1 MSYQH
6 KEFWD
11 DAIEKNIYYSYYV
24 LPASI
29 IIHILAYFGI
39 DLFVVGKEYIEAL
52 IMRLLPIVYLSILI
66 YLIKYNIEKI
76 RSYLLELFFFAGVV
90 SSIPIIN
97 HAGFDLYIN
106 GSLYSG
112 GMGIFILKVIM
123 TMFVFLRPSI
133 MYSFY
138 LLIDIISLIG
148 FLNFARVNFINNLQD
163 FLVFTLLSDVVLI
176 VSYNVYLDNRRKLFY
191 NKQKL
196 EAELLFKEKY
206 FSFLAHDIKSPVSLL
221 KSVVDVLKNEEID
234 LKRQSHY
241 INHLERQ
248 LDSLD
253 NLVVNILS
261 WIKSSDSQV
270 KLNFQELN
278 LLNLI
283 QKNLELLDKV
293 IIEKELTINMQVE
306 SNANIKYDINSFEII
321 LNNLLRNAL
330 KFAEEKSVI
339 EIRFVN
345 DSILEITNFGLE
357 IDDQQI
363 ENFNNS
369 LSVYPKNGVNGEK
382 GHGLGLEIVKNL
394 TSLNNSTFTLDKDGR
409 KTIVRVEFH

>member
-1 MSYQH
+1 
-6 KEFWD
+6 
-11 DAIEKNIYYSYYV
+11 
-24 LPASI
+24 
-29 IIHILAYFGI
+29 
-39 DLFVVGKEYIEAL
+39 
-52 IMRLLPIVYLSILI
+52 
-66 YLIKYNIEKI
+66 
-76 RSYLLELFFFAGVV
+76 
-90 SSIPIIN
+90 
-97 HAGFDLYIN
+97 
-106 GSLYSG
+106 
-112 GMGIFILKVIM
+112 
-123 TMFVFLRPSI
+123 